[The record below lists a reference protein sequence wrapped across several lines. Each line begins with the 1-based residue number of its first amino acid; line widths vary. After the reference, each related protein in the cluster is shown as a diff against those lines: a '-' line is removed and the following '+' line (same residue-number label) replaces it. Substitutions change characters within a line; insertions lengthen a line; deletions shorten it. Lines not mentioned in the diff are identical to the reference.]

1 MAEDSSNEAAKAAKL
16 VYVLYLISPLT
27 GGLASLIGI
36 VIAYVNRADSP
47 AWVGDHFTYQIRT
60 FWIGFLFAVVA
71 GVLMAVMI
79 GYVLWLA
86 VLVWFIVRC
95 VKGFQR
101 LDRGESP
108 ADVETWL
115 F

>member
-1 MAEDSSNEAAKAAKL
+1 VAEGDSNEAAKAAKF

-27 GGLASLIGI
+27 GGLGSLIGV

-47 AWVGDHFTYQIRT
+47 AWVRDHFTYQIRT

-71 GVLMAVMI
+71 SVLMAAMI
-79 GYVLWLA
+79 GYLLWLA
-86 VLVWFIVRC
+86 VLVWLITRC
-95 VKGFQR
+95 VKGYQR
-101 LDRGESP
+101 LGRGESP